1 MMMLQ
6 LAFYKWYDRTGIVAA
21 AAAMHGR
28 QRAAVIAC
36 RHMEAMVKRHAQTRR
51 AAATGRAC

>member
-1 MMMLQ
+1 MMMMLQ
-6 LAFYKWYDRTGIVAA
+6 LAFYKWYDRTAA
-21 AAAMHGR
+21 PPCTVDSA
-28 QRAAVIAC
+28 AAVIPC